1 MKIEG
6 VKAFAQPVIDGK
18 GCRHDRPV
26 GLVAR
31 QGAER
36 RAVFKKNGNIAD
48 ISNVDVFD
56 DDMGIV
62 KMEAVPEMIGVGNEG
77 PDQQN
82 EGKNEETRLDYL
94 R

>member
-1 MKIEG
+1 MKIERI
-6 VKAFAQPVIDGK
+6 KTFAQPVIDGK
-18 GCRHDRPV
+18 GCRHDGPV

-31 QGAER
+31 QGTER
-36 RAVFKKNGNIAD
+36 RAIFKKKEDITD

-62 KMEAVPEMIGVGNEG
+62 KMEAVLKIIGIGKEG
-77 PDQQN
+77 PNQQS
-82 EGKNEETRLDYL
+82 EGKNEETRLACL

>member
-6 VKAFAQPVIDGK
+6 IKAFTQPVIDGK
-18 GCRHDRPV
+18 SCRHDAPV

-31 QGAER
+31 QGAEHR
-36 RAVFKKNGNIAD
+36 SIFEKKGD
-48 ISNVDVFD
+48 IPDVSNMDVFD
-56 DDMGIV
+56 DHMRIV
-62 KMEAVPEMIGVGNEG
+62 KMKAVPEMIRVGNEG

-82 EGKNEETRLDYL
+82 EDKNEEPWLDCL

>member
-6 VKAFAQPVIDGK
+6 FKAFAHPVIDGK
-18 GCRHDRPV
+18 GCRHNRPV
-26 GLVAR
+26 GLVGR
-31 QGAER
+31 QRAER
-36 RAVFKKNGNIAD
+36 RAIFKKKGDIAD
-48 ISNVDVFD
+48 ISNVGVFN

-62 KMEAVPEMIGVGNEG
+62 KMEAVPEMIGIGKEG

-82 EGKNEETRLDYL
+82 EGKNEETRLAYL

>member
-1 MKIEG
+1 MKIERI
-6 VKAFAQPVIDGK
+6 KAFAQPVIDGK
-18 GCRHDRPV
+18 GCRHDGPI

-31 QGAER
+31 QRAEC
-36 RAVFKKNGNIAD
+36 RAIFKKKGNIVN

-62 KMEAVPEMIGVGNEG
+62 KMETVPEMIGIGKEG

-82 EGKNEETRLDYL
+82 EGKNEETRLACL